1 MMVAPFQLAPSKQY
15 HDGQAVLTYE
25 HFMVL
30 TRSSVYTIKPENE
43 LLLTLLILSF
53 FLSLF
58 FNQHPLDNFRWLSVL
73 PTMSNYYFLT

>member
-1 MMVAPFQLAPSKQY
+1 
-15 HDGQAVLTYE
+15 
-25 HFMVL
+25 MVL